1 MRIFESGDNTL
12 AAVHGLINRAIQGFV
27 RDTFGMAVWRRV
39 ALESEL
45 GFDSF
50 EPMLI
55 YDLGQTTAVMDAM
68 GRILKRPTESLLE
81 DLGTA
86 LVSDPENDVLR
97 RLMRFGG
104 VTFIDFLHSLEEL
117 QGRGRMAVPDLEL
130 PTLELDEVGQNQFR
144 LTCRSDFPGAG
155 HVLMGLL
162 RAMADDYGA
171 LVLLDHVGVSDLSGG
186 GEVIIIVL
194 LDQNYAA
201 GRRFDLAAPEG

>member
-1 MRIFESGDNTL
+1 V
-12 AAVHGLINRAIQGFV
+12 AVHGLINRAIQGFV
-27 RDTFGMAVWRRV
+27 RDTFGMATWRRV
-39 ALESEL
+39 AQEAGL

-50 EPMLI
+50 EPMLS
-55 YDLGQTTAVMDAM
+55 YELGQTTAVIAAV
-68 GRILKRPTESLLE
+68 GRILNRPTDSVLE

-130 PTLELDEVGQNQFR
+130 PTLELDDVGSNVFR
-144 LTCRSDFPGAG
+144 LTCRSDLPGAG
-155 HVLMGLL
+155 QVLMGLL

-171 LVLLDHVGVSDLSGG
+171 LVLLDHVGRSPQSGG
-186 GEVIIIVL
+186 GEVIMIVL
-194 LDQNYAA
+194 LDQNHAE
-201 GRRFDLAAPEG
+201 GRRFDLAAPGV